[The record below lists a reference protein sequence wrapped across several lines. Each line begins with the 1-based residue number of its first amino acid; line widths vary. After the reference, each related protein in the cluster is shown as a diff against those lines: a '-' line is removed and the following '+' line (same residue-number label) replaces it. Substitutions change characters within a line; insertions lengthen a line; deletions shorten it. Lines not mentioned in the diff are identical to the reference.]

1 MRFLGTALILLVVL
15 GPRTGAPPAPGDAAP
30 VPMRFADSSRNG
42 RPFAKDPSVIR
53 HGGRYLMYYSMA
65 PSTDESLPK
74 GWAAGIAESRDLTSW
89 TKVGELLPAEEYER
103 NGLCAA
109 GAVVLDGKVHL
120 FYQTYGNGPRDAICH
135 AVSEDGLRFVRD
147 PSNPV
152 FRPTGE
158 WTSGRAIDAEAFPF
172 DGRLLLYFAT
182 RDKAMKRQMVGVAAA
197 DLRSGFGREAW
208 TQLVDG
214 PVLVPELPWERDC
227 IEAPSVC
234 RRGDMLFLFYAGS
247 YNNEPQQIGV
257 ATSTDGVRWT
267 RLSQEPFLSNGRP
280 GEWNSSE
287 SGHPGVFVD
296 EDGDTHLFYQGNSD
310 GGRTWFLSRAKLAW
324 RNGRPSLAP

>member
-1 MRFLGTALILLVVL
+1 
-15 GPRTGAPPAPGDAAP
+15 
-30 VPMRFADSSRNG
+30 MRFADSSRNG

-74 GWAAGIAESRDLTSW
+74 GWAASIAESRDLTSW

-182 RDKAMKRQMVGVAAA
+182 RDKAMKRQMVGVAGA

-214 PVLVPELPWERDC
+214 PVLAPELPWERDC

-234 RRGDMLFLFYAGS
+234 RRGDTLFLFYAGS

-267 RLSQEPFLSNGRP
+267 RLSQEPFLANGRP

-296 EDGDTHLFYQGNSD
+296 EDGETHLFYQGNND
-310 GGRTWFLSRAKLAW
+310 GGRTWFLSRARLAW
-324 RNGRPSLAP
+324 RDGRPCLAP